1 MNSKI
6 IPIIFLIIVLGIG
19 FVAVKFYSDKTNL
32 TAENTKL
39 KEARK
44 SLEDENNSLR
54 RTNIGL
60 DKQNKDMQR
69 KLSAMDEELSRLEEE
84 KESLRKQVVTI
95 SKERDL
101 LKERLAETPKAVK
114 VTEAT
119 PAEGIPEEH
128 WADFVKAKASLQ
140 VSLEN
145 LNKQLF
151 EEKTKINELEKANK
165 ELSLKIDQLAKEKA
179 RLGEEAG
186 FKERTIRVMSMD
198 LVSER
203 EQRAAAVDELRKLR
217 NENVSLKRE
226 LVLANKEQVR
236 MQDKLKT
243 ALEKRSELEDKIGG
257 AENILRE
264 RSLAMEE
271 LQKQLVKT
279 IDGGREVMM
288 SESAS
293 VELPPI
299 VVKPGSPGLKGL
311 RGEVIS
317 VVRDENFVVVDIGE
331 SAGLRP
337 GALLRIVRG
346 DKEIGT
352 VEVVETRKEIS
363 AANIE
368 EIVGGY
374 NIQEGDTCITR

>member
-32 TAENTKL
+32 TAENAKL

-54 RTNIGL
+54 RANISL

-69 KLSAMDEELSRLEEE
+69 KFAAMDEELSRLEEE
-84 KESLRKQVVTI
+84 KTVLQRKVTTI

-101 LKERLAETPKAVK
+101 LKEKLAEAPKSVK
-114 VTEAT
+114 VTEAKA
-119 PAEGIPEEH
+119 AEDIPEEH
-128 WADFVKAKASLQ
+128 WADFIKAKASLQ
-140 VSLEN
+140 VSLDN

-151 EEKTKINELEKANK
+151 EEKTKINELQKGNK
-165 ELSLKIDQLAKEKA
+165 ELSLKIDQLSKEKA
-179 RLGEEAG
+179 RLEEEAK
-186 FKERTIRVMSMD
+186 FKERTMRVMSMD

-203 EQRAAAVDELRKLR
+203 EERAAAVDELRKLR
-217 NENVSLKRE
+217 NENASLKRE

-236 MQDKLKT
+236 MQNRLKD
-243 ALEKRSELEDKIGG
+243 ALSKRSELEDKIGD
-257 AENILRE
+257 AESILRE

-279 IDGGREVMM
+279 IDGGRGVIE
-288 SESAS
+288 SDSAS

-317 VVRDENFVVVDIGE
+317 VVKDENFVVVDIGE
-331 SAGLRP
+331 SSGLRP
-337 GALLRIVRG
+337 GALLKIVRG
-346 DKEIGT
+346 DREIGT